1 MSFTIFLQSFENGDV
16 STFERSIAWN
26 IFGTKAVPIPMSWG
40 LMYDG
45 VPCGELSISDDEFIG
60 GVSVS
65 RPGDPAILD
74 LYRLAQLVP
83 STINWDGLF
92 VVADPKVIPG
102 LPDWLV
108 KALPTPPVVAHSS
121 DELLYYM
128 AHGAPPTCNDN
139 AKSGPAERR

>member
-83 STINWDGLF
+83 STINWDGSGASRL
-92 VVADPKVIPG
+92 VGEG
-102 LPDWLV
+102 L
-108 KALPTPPVVAHSS
+108 AHAARRCAQQRRAS
-121 DELLYYM
+121 LL
-128 AHGAPPTCNDN
+128 HGSWCATDLQRQRKKR
-139 AKSGPAERR
+139 AG